1 MTDTHCHIL
10 YGLDDGSHGIEE
22 SIELIEAMKSIG
34 FNNLILTPHYI
45 KGSEYSANNELKE
58 SHLDKLKEALKER
71 NIKMN
76 LYLGNE
82 IFIATNILELL
93 EKKEITSLNN
103 TKYLLIELPFHNQ
116 INHLNDIIYEIKIH
130 GYIPVIAH
138 PERYTYFQENPHLV
152 DELREE
158 EVLFQC
164 NYSSIIGYYG
174 HSAEKLL
181 KYLLKNKYVDFF
193 GSDMHHLDKG
203 NFTIKNF
210 PKIIK
215 HIRKITGEDYLN
227 EIINNC
233 NSLVSKVE

>member
-58 SHLDKLKEALKER
+58 SHLDKLKQALNER

-93 EKKEITSLNN
+93 EENEIT
-103 TKYLLIELPFHNQ
+103 K
-116 INHLNDIIYEIKIH
+116 
-130 GYIPVIAH
+130 
-138 PERYTYFQENPHLV
+138 
-152 DELREE
+152 DE
-158 EVLFQC
+158 V
-164 NYSSIIGYYG
+164 
-174 HSAEKLL
+174 
-181 KYLLKNKYVDFF
+181 
-193 GSDMHHLDKG
+193 
-203 NFTIKNF
+203 
-210 PKIIK
+210 
-215 HIRKITGEDYLN
+215 
-227 EIINNC
+227 
-233 NSLVSKVE
+233 